1 MNIHKNTR
9 LLPFEREAIWIAYHQ
24 NKQSVTSLA
33 EEYKVSRPTI
43 YKVLKLARVKLLK
56 PQTSVNNR
64 FKQAKF
70 GIKRLAKVEKSI
82 QDKLK
87 KQAKRYNK
95 SYPGEMVH
103 VDTKRLPLLKGQNS
117 NSPREYLF
125 VAIDD
130 YSRELYAC
138 IMPDKTAFSAAK
150 FLTEQVIKPCPYTIE
165 VIYSDNGTE
174 YKGTKDHELVKA
186 CYNNNINQ
194 KFTKVAKPQ
203 TNGKAERVIRTLME
217 MWHEQCEFTGS
228 EHRKQELTRF
238 LNFYN
243 TVKPHSSLTK
253 KDDITGKTQTF
264 TPYEWLEFY
273 FKQSV
278 NNA

>member
-9 LLPFEREAIWIAYHQ
+9 LLPLEREAIWIAYHQ

-174 YKGTKDHELVKA
+174 YKGTKDHEFVKA

-203 TNGKAERVIRTLME
+203 TNGKN
-217 MWHEQCEFTGS
+217 EFAHGNCHINGIESFWSFTKRRLAKFNGVVANF
-228 EHRKQELTRF
+228 EFHLKDEKHRFARWRWNKDLNELQRH
-238 LNFYN
+238 LWDLI
-243 TVKPHSSLTK
+243 K
-253 KDDITGKTQTF
+253 
-264 TPYEWLEFY
+264 
-273 FKQSV
+273 
-278 NNA
+278 

>member
-9 LLPFEREAIWIAYHQ
+9 LLPYQREAIWTAYHK

-33 EEYKVSRPTI
+33 LEYKVSRPTI

-56 PQTSVNNR
+56 PQTSTNNR
-64 FKQAKF
+64 FKQAKY
-70 GIKRLAKVEKSI
+70 GIKRLAKVEQSI

-95 SYPGEMVH
+95 SYPSEMVH
-103 VDTKRLPLLKGQNS
+103 VDTKRLPLLKGQS
-117 NSPREYLF
+117 TNSPREYLF

-130 YSRELYAC
+130 YSHELYAC
-138 IMPDKTAFSAAK
+138 IMPDKTALSATE
-150 FLTEQVIKPCPYTIE
+150 FLIEQVIEPCPYQID
-165 VIYSDNGTE
+165 VVYSDNGTE
-174 YKGTKDHELVKA
+174 FKGAKDHEFVKA
-186 CYNNNINQ
+186 CYQNNIDQ
-194 KFTKVAKPQ
+194 KFTKVGRPQ

-217 MWHEQCEFTGS
+217 LWHDKHEFVSS
-228 EHRKQELTRF
+228 EHRKQELIRF

-243 TVKPHSSLTK
+243 TVRPHSSLSK
-253 KDDITGKTQTF
+253 KDKMTGKTLTF

-278 NNA
+278 NNG

>member
-9 LLPFEREAIWIAYHQ
+9 LLPFQRQAIWDAYT
-24 NKQSVTSLA
+24 KDKRTIVSLA

-43 YKVLKLARVKLLK
+43 YKVLKLARHRLLK
-56 PQTSVNNR
+56 PQSSTNNR
-64 FKQAKF
+64 FKQARF
-70 GIKRLAKVEKSI
+70 GVKRLAKVERSI

-95 SYPGEMVH
+95 SYPGEMMH
-103 VDTKRLPLLKGQNS
+103 FDTKQLPLLKGQTT

-130 YSRELYAC
+130 YSRELYAA

-150 FLTEQVIKPCPYTIE
+150 FLTEHVVEPCPY
-165 VIYSDNGTE
+165 VIDVAYSDNGTE
-174 YKGTKDHELVKA
+174 YKGTKGHEFIKA
-186 CYNNNINQ
+186 CYQNNINQ
-194 KFTKVAKPQ
+194 KFTKVGRPQ
-203 TNGKAERVIRTLME
+203 TNGKAERVIRTLMQ
-217 MWHEQCEFTGS
+217 MWHDKTEFNDS
-228 EHRKQELTRF
+228 NHRKQELDRF

-243 TVKPHSSLTK
+243 TVKPNSALVK
-253 KDDITGKTQTF
+253 KDEQGKTQTF
-264 TPYEWLEFY
+264 TPYEWLKLY
-273 FKQSV
+273 FNQGV